1 MKLGQIVFLA
11 GVILLIFFP
20 PVHAQLS
27 DEAVP
32 HPGRYAPQTV
42 IPSQI
47 EDGAVTLLGM
57 GDTVYLTVFGQPDMS
72 AQLTV
77 DDQGNIVVPLLGQVP
92 AGGWSPSAVAKEIA
106 AGLRSQGYL
115 TNPQVSIEVVRVRS
129 RIASVL
135 GEVAKPG
142 RYVLDGQLSVLE
154 LLAKAGGVKETAD
167 DVAFV
172 IRRDSKAE
180 SGQRRIEVVVANKQ
194 LPDQPV
200 EDLPL
205 EPGDVLYVPQ
215 VRKFYI
221 YGEVLRSGAYPM
233 EPELNVMR
241 ALALA
246 GGLTQRGSE
255 RRVSISRKDRVSGEL
270 HKQKV
275 RLDAL
280 VQPGDV
286 IYVDERFF

>member
-1 MKLGQIVFLA
+1 MRLWQIVFLA
-11 GVILLIFFP
+11 GVILLSYSTAGQ
-20 PVHAQLS
+20 AQLS
-27 DEAVP
+27 DEAIP
-32 HPGRYAPQTV
+32 HPGRYAPQTM
-42 IPSQI
+42 IPSQV
-47 EDGAVTLLGM
+47 EDGVITLLGM

-72 AQLTV
+72 SQLTV

-92 AGGWSPSAVAKEIA
+92 AGGRSPSVVAKDIA

-135 GEVAKPG
+135 GDVAKPG
-142 RYVLDGQLSVLE
+142 RYVLDGRLSVLE
-154 LLAKAGGVKETAD
+154 LLAKAGGLKETAD

-172 IRRDSKAE
+172 IRRDPKADG
-180 SGQRRIEVVVANKQ
+180 GQKRIEVAVANRQ
-194 LPDQPV
+194 LSDRPV
-200 EDLPL
+200 QDLQL
-205 EPGDVLYVPQ
+205 EPGDVLYVPP
-215 VRKFYI
+215 VRRFYVF
-221 YGEVLRSGAYPM
+221 GEVLRSGSYPM

-255 RRVSISRKDRVSGEL
+255 SRVSISRKDKASGEL
-270 HKQKV
+270 RKQKV
-275 RLDAL
+275 PLDAA